1 VQFLRIILILII
13 IYYLGKLILR
23 LIFPYF
29 FQRYINKKTGNYFGR
44 SKHSKHKN
52 KREGE
57 ITIDYINKKE
67 KKISK
72 DEGEYINFKEVK
84 K

>member
-29 FQRYINKKTGNYFGR
+29 FQRYVKRRTGNYSGR
-44 SKHSKHKN
+44 RQYSKQKS

-72 DEGEYINFKEVK
+72 DKGEYIDFKEVK
-84 K
+84 

>member
-1 VQFLRIILILII
+1 VQLLRIILILIVV
-13 IYYLGKLILR
+13 YYLGKLILR

-29 FQRYINKKTGNYFGR
+29 FHRYVNKRNGNYSGR
-44 SKHSKHKN
+44 SQYTKQKG

-57 ITIDYINKKE
+57 ITIDYIDKKE

-72 DEGEYINFKEVK
+72 DKGEYIDFKEVK
-84 K
+84 

>member
-1 VQFLRIILILII
+1 MQLLRIILILII

-29 FQRYINKKTGNYFGR
+29 FQRYVNKRTGNYTGR
-44 SKHSKHKN
+44 GQYSKN
-52 KREGE
+52 KSKKEGE
-57 ITIDYINKKE
+57 ITIDYIDKKE

-72 DEGEYINFKEVK
+72 DKGEYINFKEVK
-84 K
+84 

>member
-1 VQFLRIILILII
+1 MQFLRIILILII
-13 IYYLGKLILR
+13 IYYLGKLIVR

-29 FQRYINKKTGNYFGR
+29 FQRYVNKRTGNYSDSQR
-44 SKHSKHKN
+44 YSRPKN

-57 ITIDYINKKE
+57 ITIDYIDKKE

-72 DEGEYINFKEVK
+72 DKGEYIDFKEVK
-84 K
+84 